1 MFLSPSAPRSGGE
14 TLNAA
19 FGSEY
24 FPVSLFRIN
33 SRDDERPS
41 LLSFRYKMGG
51 VRALGMV
58 AFRDVIFRKLIPEG
72 SAEAYAFAIVCVA
85 VAAVVRWVAGFW
97 FEGIVPLATFFPAV
111 LLAALIGGIGPS
123 HFCFNRASCFRRTCD
138 IGGGHAAKNYS
149 SQMNVCSVRP
159 FSYGRTTAS
168 AALWMVLGRRISGH
182 PRARCTGPVNIG
194 QHSRRRHVEASM
206 SKANEWDLLRR
217 QFDTLMHDENVGAES
232 IEEIFDVQFR
242 RRFTELIDQTARRNS
257 ASRYNWPRH

>member
-123 HFCFNRASCFRRTCD
+123 HFCFNRAHLQFKCSAFGTHPSIFPPASD
-138 IGGGHAAKNYS
+138 APVTLAA
-149 SQMNVCSVRP
+149 
-159 FSYGRTTAS
+159 
-168 AALWMVLGRRISGH
+168 
-182 PRARCTGPVNIG
+182 
-194 QHSRRRHVEASM
+194 
-206 SKANEWDLLRR
+206 
-217 QFDTLMHDENVGAES
+217 DTQPKIIV
-232 IEEIFDVQFR
+232 
-242 RRFTELIDQTARRNS
+242 
-257 ASRYNWPRH
+257 PK

>member
-97 FEGIVPLATFFPAV
+97 F
-111 LLAALIGGIGPS
+111 
-123 HFCFNRASCFRRTCD
+123 
-138 IGGGHAAKNYS
+138 
-149 SQMNVCSVRP
+149 
-159 FSYGRTTAS
+159 
-168 AALWMVLGRRISGH
+168 
-182 PRARCTGPVNIG
+182 
-194 QHSRRRHVEASM
+194 
-206 SKANEWDLLRR
+206 
-217 QFDTLMHDENVGAES
+217 
-232 IEEIFDVQFR
+232 
-242 RRFTELIDQTARRNS
+242 
-257 ASRYNWPRH
+257 